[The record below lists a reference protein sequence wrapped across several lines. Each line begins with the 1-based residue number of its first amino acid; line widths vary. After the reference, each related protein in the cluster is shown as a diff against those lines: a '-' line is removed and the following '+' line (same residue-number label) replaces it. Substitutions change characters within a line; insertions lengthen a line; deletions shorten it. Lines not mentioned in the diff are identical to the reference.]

1 MTVESALKDWYEFK
15 TQNGTTNVRPN
26 GFEAIGAMGGS
37 ADSPYYLG
45 FSIVEQARKRLT
57 DRRGSYREHL
67 LGGGTDR
74 TFLEAEKREDVRFL
88 IEVRKVLAERADEVE
103 IAEKGRQMEVA

>member
-1 MTVESALKDWYEFK
+1 MTVESALKDWYEYR
-15 TQNGTTNVRPN
+15 TQNGTMNVKPN
-26 GFEAIGAMGGS
+26 GYEAIGAMGGGL
-37 ADSPYYLG
+37 DSPYYLG

-74 TFLEAEKREDVRFL
+74 TYLEIEKREDVRFL
-88 IEVRKVLAERADEVE
+88 VEIGKVLKERATEVE
-103 IAEKGRQMEVA
+103 MALKTKKVDAA